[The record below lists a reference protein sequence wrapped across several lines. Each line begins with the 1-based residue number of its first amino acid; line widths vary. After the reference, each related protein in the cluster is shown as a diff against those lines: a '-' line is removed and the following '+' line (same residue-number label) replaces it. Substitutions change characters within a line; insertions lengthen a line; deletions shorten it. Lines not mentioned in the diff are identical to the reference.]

1 MRGKEEHMAQEKD
14 YDEQLR
20 IGHSGDAL
28 TLLDE
33 MISRIEE
40 SNAQAAPAFR
50 GKKNA
55 IGGEAYYWPRLEAL
69 RDAIARG
76 IV

>member
-1 MRGKEEHMAQEKD
+1 MEQEQN
-14 YDEQLR
+14 YDESPR
-20 IGHSGDAL
+20 IGHSGDAI

-33 MISRIEE
+33 MIGDCAVFLSYD
-40 SNAQAAPAFR
+40 AQR
-50 GKKNA
+50 LYK
-55 IGGEAYYWPRLEAL
+55 PRLEAL

>member
-1 MRGKEEHMAQEKD
+1 MEQEKD
-14 YDEQLR
+14 YDEQPR
-20 IGHSGDAL
+20 IGHGGDAL

-33 MISRIEE
+33 MIENCTVFLSYDTQRLY
-40 SNAQAAPAFR
+40 
-50 GKKNA
+50 K
-55 IGGEAYYWPRLEAL
+55 PRLEAL

>member
-1 MRGKEEHMAQEKD
+1 MEQEKD
-14 YDEQLR
+14 YDEPPR

-28 TLLDE
+28 ALLDG
-33 MISRIEE
+33 MIEDCAIFLSYD
-40 SNAQAAPAFR
+40 AQR
-50 GKKNA
+50 LYK
-55 IGGEAYYWPRLEAL
+55 PRLEAL

>member
-1 MRGKEEHMAQEKD
+1 MELDSEPPC
-14 YDEQLR
+14 

-28 TLLDE
+28 ALLDE
-33 MISRIEE
+33 MIAGCAVYLDNE
-40 SNAQAAPAFR
+40 AQR
-50 GKKNA
+50 RYK
-55 IGGEAYYWPRLEAL
+55 PRLEAL

>member
-1 MRGKEEHMAQEKD
+1 MEQEQD
-14 YDEQLR
+14 YNEQPR

-33 MISRIEE
+33 MIGDCAVFLSYD
-40 SNAQAAPAFR
+40 AQCLY
-50 GKKNA
+50 K
-55 IGGEAYYWPRLEAL
+55 PRLEAL